1 MRWHER
7 SNHKVKETVQRG
19 ITGCGVGV
27 CRTGKVF
34 DDQTGNNGV
43 DKVSAMRRRG

>member
-1 MRWHER
+1 MALEFESQGER
-7 SNHKVKETVQRG
+7 DGAKRKNG
-19 ITGCGVGV
+19 LWCGCV